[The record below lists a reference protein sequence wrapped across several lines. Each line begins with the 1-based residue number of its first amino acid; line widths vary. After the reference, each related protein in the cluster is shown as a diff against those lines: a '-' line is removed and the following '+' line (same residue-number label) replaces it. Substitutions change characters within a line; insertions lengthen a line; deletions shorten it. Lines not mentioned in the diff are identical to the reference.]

1 MKKNEFI
8 FNEEYIEKSHK
19 NFRNSEEWSNFVV
32 PLIDSLSKK

>member
-1 MKKNEFI
+1 MKKDKFI

-19 NFRNSEEWSNFVV
+19 NFKNSKEWSEFVV